1 MRSGCRASLGLV
13 PQPLLIRISF
23 QLFDGNIIVV
33 HILCVNT
40 FLLCYNTCME
50 NTKGFIS
57 KHKEFIKDAVIAI
70 AIAAAV
76 LVFIKPVIVS
86 GESMLPNLQDHNY
99 LLLSRQAYN
108 IGEPKHGQ
116 VIVFPVEKDD
126 DRLYI
131 KRVIGIPG
139 DTIDIRDGD
148 VYVNGKKQ
156 NQSYTL
162 DKYTPGKVRNLK
174 IPKGKI
180 FAMGDNRCNSQ
191 DSRSDIV
198 GLIDIDNVSGVALLR
213 LWPVTEIGTIKNYK

>member
-1 MRSGCRASLGLV
+1 
-13 PQPLLIRISF
+13 
-23 QLFDGNIIVV
+23 
-33 HILCVNT
+33 
-40 FLLCYNTCME
+40 ME

-126 DRLYI
+126 NRLYI

-162 DKYTPGKVRNLK
+162 DKYTPGEVKNLK
-174 IPKGKI
+174 IPSGKI